1 MIMKVDL
8 CQTLGKLQHDGISGL
23 CMRERDPEGLG
34 RSVKLDH
41 FRVAT
46 ALFLQPK
53 NKGAR

>member
-1 MIMKVDL
+1 MKITTRWDL
-8 CQTLGKLQHDGISGL
+8 WIVH
-23 CMRERDPEGLG
+23 ERGDPEGLG
-34 RSVKLDH
+34 RSVKVYQ